1 VLNNV
6 IPKGICWETENAPG
20 WPGIQGRWTSSAKS
34 GIGSAPT
41 GFSPVWFTISHGVL
55 NEVYYP
61 RIDQAMTRDMELI
74 VTDGTDFFSEE
85 KRDADHSIKL
95 IEPHVPAYA
104 LTNSCT
110 SHRYRIE
117 KQIITDPLRPVV
129 LQKINFF
136 PLKEAD
142 YRVHILLAP
151 HIANHGGGNTAW
163 VGDLKGHAALMA
175 TRDGVSLVLLSSVSM
190 KAASV
195 GYVSSVDGWH
205 DLKANKRLTRF
216 YKRAENGNV
225 ALAAE
230 LDLESSNG
238 EAVLALGFGGTIDE
252 AGYHAISSLNDGFE
266 NSRERYLKFWTG
278 WNRDLWSPKI
288 KANLYDISKV
298 ILKEHMGVNLNG
310 IIASLSV
317 PWGFAK
323 GDNDLGGYHLVWPR
337 DMVEAA
343 GALVAAGANEEVHQ
357 ALSYL
362 EATQEGDG
370 HWPQNMWMD
379 GKAYWNGIQMDET
392 ALPILLVDLAYR
404 KDVISGDDIEKFWPM
419 IKNAAGFIIRNGP
432 VSQEDRWE
440 EDPGYTPFTIAS
452 EIASLVVAAEYAA
465 KFGEKEIAD
474 YLLETADIWN
484 SNVERWIYV
493 SETTLARKLGVGGY
507 YVRISPIDV
516 AEAGSPKDGFV
527 PIKNKPPENSSLKAT
542 HIISPDAL
550 ALVRLGLRDGNDVRM
565 QNTVKAID
573 KMLRVETPTGPSWHR
588 YNDDGYGEHQ
598 DGSPFDGTG
607 IGRLW
612 PLLTGERAHYELS
625 CGRTSEAKKLL
636 KAIESFAGDGGLLP
650 EQIWDSPDIPEREL
664 FFGKPSGSAM
674 PLVWA
679 HAEYI
684 KLVRSIEEG
693 QIFDCPPQTVKRY
706 IKEKHPA
713 IYASWRFNH
722 KIRTI
727 KKGLKLR
734 VEVLAPAVIHWS
746 TDNWK
751 MVVDTPTHD
760 TGLGLHIADLDVSML
775 NCEARIL
782 FTYYWRESKNWEET
796 NFSVVIE

>member
-6 IPKGICWETENAPG
+6 IPKGTCWETENAPG

-34 GIGSAPT
+34 GIGSVPT
-41 GFSPVWFTISHGVL
+41 GLSPIWFTISHGIL

-74 VTDGTDFFSEE
+74 VTDGADFFSEE
-85 KRDADHSIKL
+85 KRDAEHSVKL
-95 IEPHVPAYA
+95 LEPNVPAYV
-104 LTNSCT
+104 LINKCLSN
-110 SHRYRIE
+110 HYRIE
-117 KQIITDPLRPVV
+117 KTIITDPGRPVV
-129 LQKINFF
+129 LQRIKFF
-136 PLKEAD
+136 QMRKGN
-142 YRVHILLAP
+142 YRVHVLLAP
-151 HIANHGGGNTAW
+151 HIANHGAGNTAW
-163 VGDLKGHAALMA
+163 VGDIKGHAALMA
-175 TRDGVSLVLLSSVSM
+175 TRDGFSLALLSSVPV
-190 KAASV
+190 KAASAGYV
-195 GYVSSVDGWH
+195 GYSDGWQ

-216 YKRAENGNV
+216 YERAENGNV
-225 ALAAE
+225 GLVAE
-230 LDLESSNG
+230 LDLDSSDG
-238 EAVLALGFGGTIDE
+238 AAILALGFGGTIDE
-252 AGYHAISSLNDGFE
+252 AGHHAISSLDDGFE
-266 NSRERYLKFWTG
+266 NSIHRYSKFWTG
-278 WNRDLWSPKI
+278 WSSGLWSPKLE
-288 KANLYDISKV
+288 ASLYDISKV
-298 ILKEHMGVNLNG
+298 IVKEHMGVNLRG

-337 DMVEAA
+337 DMVGAA
-343 GALVAAGANEEVHQ
+343 SALIAIGANEEVLQ
-357 ALSYL
+357 TLSYL
-362 EATQEGDG
+362 EASQEEDG

-392 ALPILLVDLAYR
+392 ALPILLVDLAKR
-404 KDVISGDDIEKFWPM
+404 KGAISSQDVKKFWPM
-419 IKNAAGFIIRNGP
+419 IKNAAGFIVRNGP

-452 EIASLVVAAEYAA
+452 EIAALVVAAEYAA
-465 KFGEKEIAD
+465 KFGEKEISE
-474 YLLETADIWN
+474 YLLETADTWN
-484 SNVERWIYV
+484 SNIERWIYV
-493 SETTLARKLGVGGY
+493 SGTTLADQLGVEGY

-527 PIKNKPPENSSLKAT
+527 PIKNKPPENSSTKAT

-550 ALVRLGLRDGNDVRM
+550 ALVRLGLRDGNDPRI

-573 KMLRVETPTGPSWHR
+573 KLLRVETLTGPSWHR
-588 YNDDGYGEHQ
+588 YNDDGYGEHE

-625 CGRTSEAKKLL
+625 CGRISEAKKLS
-636 KAIESFAGDGGLLP
+636 KTMESFAGEGGLLP
-650 EQIWDSPDIPEREL
+650 EQVWDSPDIPEKEL

-693 QIFDCPPQTVKRY
+693 RVFDCPPQTVKRY
-706 IKEKHPA
+706 IKDEHPA
-713 IYASWRFNH
+713 VCASWRFNH

-734 VEVLAPAVIHWS
+734 IEVLVPAVVHWS
-746 TDNWK
+746 MDNRK
-751 MVVDTPTHD
+751 TVVDTPTHD

-775 NCEARIL
+775 NCGAEIL
-782 FTYYWRESKNWEET
+782 FTYYWRESKNWEGT
-796 NFSVVIE
+796 NFSVTVE